1 MKFNWTLDKNFKDS
15 IYDNINIKEYTNIR
29 KVKGFISKS
38 QGINY
43 EGRKKYEE
51 ISKMY
56 INEYVQMKS
65 YLKNYDVDKNIF
77 NVKLYLPKH
86 KYGRIQYEN
95 HI

>member
-15 IYDNINIKEYTNIR
+15 IYDNINIR

-43 EGRKKYEE
+43 EGKKRYEE

-56 INEYVQMKS
+56 IN
-65 YLKNYDVDKNIF
+65 
-77 NVKLYLPKH
+77 
-86 KYGRIQYEN
+86 KYIVIIYIQ
-95 HI
+95 IQIQ